1 MNKWPL
7 EVGRIAISRAGRD
20 AGRKMLV
27 VQELD
32 ADFVCVADGRHRQMA
47 RPKKKRR
54 SHLKPTAHVD
64 MALRERL
71 LRHEA
76 VADYDRTRR
85 VKSLSKSDVIE
96 VEGVVKEAYP
106 NAMFEVEL
114 ANGHKVLAHVSGKM
128 RMNYIRIYPGDKVTI
143 ELSPYDLTR
152 GRITWRSKA

>member
-27 VQELD
+27 VQDLD

-76 VADYDRTRR
+76 VADYEVRA
-85 VKSLSKSDVIE
+85 SLSHE
-96 VEGVVKEAYP
+96 EG
-106 NAMFEVEL
+106 
-114 ANGHKVLAHVSGKM
+114 
-128 RMNYIRIYPGDKVTI
+128 
-143 ELSPYDLTR
+143 
-152 GRITWRSKA
+152 

>member
-32 ADFVCVADGRHRQMA
+32 ADFVCVADGRHRQGT
-47 RPKKKRR
+47 PKKKRR

-76 VADYDRTRR
+76 VADYEVRA
-85 VKSLSKSDVIE
+85 SLSHE
-96 VEGVVKEAYP
+96 EG
-106 NAMFEVEL
+106 
-114 ANGHKVLAHVSGKM
+114 
-128 RMNYIRIYPGDKVTI
+128 
-143 ELSPYDLTR
+143 
-152 GRITWRSKA
+152 

>member
-54 SHLKPTAHVD
+54 RHLKPRAHVD
-64 MALRERL
+64 MALRGRL
-71 LRHEA
+71 LRQEA
-76 VADYDRTRR
+76 VADYEVRA
-85 VKSLSKSDVIE
+85 SLSHE
-96 VEGVVKEAYP
+96 EG
-106 NAMFEVEL
+106 
-114 ANGHKVLAHVSGKM
+114 
-128 RMNYIRIYPGDKVTI
+128 
-143 ELSPYDLTR
+143 
-152 GRITWRSKA
+152 

>member
-54 SHLKPTAHVD
+54 SHLKHTAHVD

-76 VADYDRTRR
+76 VADYEVRA
-85 VKSLSKSDVIE
+85 SLSHE
-96 VEGVVKEAYP
+96 EG
-106 NAMFEVEL
+106 
-114 ANGHKVLAHVSGKM
+114 
-128 RMNYIRIYPGDKVTI
+128 
-143 ELSPYDLTR
+143 
-152 GRITWRSKA
+152 

>member
-32 ADFVCVADGRHRQMA
+32 ADFVCVADGRH
-47 RPKKKRR
+47 
-54 SHLKPTAHVD
+54 LKPTAHVD

-76 VADYDRTRR
+76 VADYEVRA
-85 VKSLSKSDVIE
+85 SLSHE
-96 VEGVVKEAYP
+96 EG
-106 NAMFEVEL
+106 
-114 ANGHKVLAHVSGKM
+114 
-128 RMNYIRIYPGDKVTI
+128 
-143 ELSPYDLTR
+143 
-152 GRITWRSKA
+152 